1 MMAIAPILPPM
12 FVTFQEIGFAV
23 VFAANAVSAADF
35 LMWLLQIASSIAC
48 CSQFSSAM
56 AGPYPK
62 A

>member
-1 MMAIAPILPPM
+1 M

-48 CSQFSSAM
+48 CSQSSSAM